1 MKATFLHYMTTQMT
15 NPADQIERSVMKLV
29 NNYETMKE
37 QEADHEVNVIKQQ
50 SDIMIDLLNNIIK
63 ALNVEAAEAEK
74 EFKKGKE
81 EYSHEQDEQ

>member
-1 MKATFLHYMTTQMT
+1 
-15 NPADQIERSVMKLV
+15 
-29 NNYETMKE
+29 MKE
-37 QEADHEVNVIKQQ
+37 QEADHEVDVIKQQ

-63 ALNVEAAEAEK
+63 ALNVEAVEAEK